1 MLTALV
7 FIPLV
12 TAYASGA
19 VLPRSSARSIAGQC
33 KARPQLGRTSVI
45 SAGEPAL
52 GNPDMVAAAPPTP
65 RLQSFPCGDSLDARI
80 FTLALPAFINFLI
93 LPVTGAVDL
102 FFIGKLGS
110 ALAAAGQAA
119 ANQVYSTAALLTN
132 VLPVVTVPLVAK
144 AYAAGDQEE
153 VKRQV
158 GGSIFLSLVLGALV
172 SLLVGLGA
180 NRWLLLVGSA
190 AALPFSLPY
199 LVYRLPGVLPDTLS
213 MVGFSSFRGI
223 MDTVTPLKISFVACL
238 VNAVC
243 NPILMFTM
251 NMGMAGAALATS
263 LSQLVTGMAYFAL
276 LLKRNLLSLA
286 TALRPPSKKL
296 LTQLAAAGGA
306 VQVRNIALNVAFVAI
321 TKTTQSL
328 DTTGV
333 AAAAH
338 AVTIAL
344 WQLGGVVLFAM
355 GSCATI
361 LTSAELGNTDKT
373 PSDARAVARRL
384 LCWGALLGAALGGLQ
399 LCGLPLL
406 GLFTPLPEV
415 RRAARLPSII
425 GAVLQLIN
433 GIVFVGEG
441 LMVASGA
448 FQQLAAGQ
456 VVATAAF
463 LAALRLAPS
472 SLVSVWLCFWVFNSV
487 RLLNFG
493 WFFLFAKSPLMP
505 EGRKWGEARG

>member
-1 MLTALV
+1 MRVTALV

-52 GNPDMVAAAPPTP
+52 GNADMVAAAPPTP

-144 AYAAGDQEE
+144 AYAAGDEEE

-251 NMGMAGAALATS
+251 NMGMDDNA
-263 LSQLVTGMAYFAL
+263 M
-276 LLKRNLLSLA
+276 
-286 TALRPPSKKL
+286 
-296 LTQLAAAGGA
+296 
-306 VQVRNIALNVAFVAI
+306 
-321 TKTTQSL
+321 
-328 DTTGV
+328 
-333 AAAAH
+333 
-338 AVTIAL
+338 
-344 WQLGGVVLFAM
+344 AM
-355 GSCATI
+355 G
-361 LTSAELGNTDKT
+361 
-373 PSDARAVARRL
+373 
-384 LCWGALLGAALGGLQ
+384 
-399 LCGLPLL
+399 
-406 GLFTPLPEV
+406 
-415 RRAARLPSII
+415 
-425 GAVLQLIN
+425 
-433 GIVFVGEG
+433 
-441 LMVASGA
+441 
-448 FQQLAAGQ
+448 
-456 VVATAAF
+456 
-463 LAALRLAPS
+463 
-472 SLVSVWLCFWVFNSV
+472 
-487 RLLNFG
+487 
-493 WFFLFAKSPLMP
+493 
-505 EGRKWGEARG
+505 